1 MPSFSGFEPKYFVFA
16 RFLGGCDE
24 MTRSGVIWLPMLA
37 FVERSK
43 RLHGEGLDLYW
54 PALSEVGTVRL
65 GCKV

>member
-1 MPSFSGFEPKYFVFA
+1 
-16 RFLGGCDE
+16 
-24 MTRSGVIWLPMLA
+24 MTRPSLLRLPMLA

-43 RLHGEGLDLYW
+43 WLHGEGLDLYW